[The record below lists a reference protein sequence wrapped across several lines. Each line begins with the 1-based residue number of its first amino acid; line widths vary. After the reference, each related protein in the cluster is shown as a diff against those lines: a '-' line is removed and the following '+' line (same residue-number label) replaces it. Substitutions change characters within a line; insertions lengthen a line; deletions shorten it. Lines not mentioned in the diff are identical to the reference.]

1 MFQSDYEIMI
11 NYFRIVEKGL
21 YSIGYYFISP
31 QGVYYQRDNSLNE
44 KSDKEL
50 LKSICESVMQMY
62 GDKIREKKL
71 DSFFLEKQL
80 PSLPPMS
87 YVPGY
92 LVDQLLLTQ

>member
-1 MFQSDYEIMI
+1 MI

-92 LVDQLLLTQ
+92 LVDQLLLT